1 MTDITLSNKE
11 VKKMTMQEKAKE
23 AHAHH
28 EHLKQIALKLF
39 EQLKS
44 EKIDFRTRNASSV
57 CCRHP

>member
-1 MTDITLSNKE
+1 MCSKEVQIHMTDITLSNKE

-39 EQLKS
+39 EQLKRDR
-44 EKIDFRTRNASSV
+44 KSV
-57 CCRHP
+57 V